1 MADERIMQLQIR
13 NKIIMDNEVEW
24 VDESYPVTVTPKN
37 QYLYLTYVNEED
49 EKVIIKCNQEELV
62 MTRFSTPKSI
72 MRFHAQNPAVVFIPT
87 PLGIQHFKT
96 ETSHYVFDPDKKSVT
111 LHYCLKALEG
121 ESALADY
128 ELELRWQ

>member
-1 MADERIMQLQIR
+1 
-13 NKIIMDNEVEW
+13 
-24 VDESYPVTVTPKN
+24 
-37 QYLYLTYVNEED
+37 
-49 EKVIIKCNQEELV
+49 
-62 MTRFSTPKSI
+62 
-72 MRFHAQNPAVVFIPT
+72 MRFHAQNPAVVLIPT